1 MLKIFLIYNN
11 KMSTKKDKDFLK
23 KPSEESTLQNIYNTK
38 KALEKLSNHRI
49 KTYQSFKTNNLN
61 LDSNKNNQ
69 LTYKYINY
77 QFDSQNNSSKNS
89 HLIKLVALP
98 VDPLSNIKYRHHKI
112 PLSNTNEKNFVPVLQ
127 TPSKPLSLEEQKK
140 WKIPPCVNMS
150 NNPKGLVIPLDI
162 RLANDG
168 RNLREYKANKNFAK
182 FADILAL
189 TEKNV
194 RKEIDERN
202 KIAQSIQIAAAMKKE
217 LELKEAAKQARME
230 RKSFNKNNNASS
242 VVYSLDNSDF
252 LNNNKNREESH
263 ILNNKRKRSMN
274 SEEEKESIE
283 RKERNELREIR
294 KKEIEYE
301 RRQELIKKYEKEGRD
316 INDKV
321 LLGQNNMI
329 NNNNVIDSRLYEIE
343 GGIEN
348 PFDYNE
354 DVQVYDKPLFND
366 KNKLSNIY
374 KNFNSTGG
382 ENTKKLMGK
391 ILSQKGKLF
400 NTDLD
405 AINSR
410 KEGPVQFEKAVEKE

>member
-1 MLKIFLIYNN
+1 MTSENN
-11 KMSTKKDKDFLK
+11 KNILQ

-61 LDSNKNNQ
+61 VDSNKNNQ
-69 LTYKYINY
+69 LCYKYINY
-77 QFDSQNNSSKNS
+77 QFDSNNNNKNSNKNS

-98 VDPLSNIKYRHHKI
+98 VDPLSNLKYKHHKI
-112 PLSNTNEKNFVPVLQ
+112 PLSNTNEKNFVPVLHSA
-127 TPSKPLSLEEQKK
+127 PAPLSLEEQKK

-182 FADILAL
+182 FADILAM
-189 TEKNV
+189 TEKKV
-194 RKEIDERN
+194 RKEIEERN

-217 LELKEAAKQARME
+217 KELKEAAKQARME
-230 RKSFNKNNNASS
+230 RKSYTNKNSTNNNSS
-242 VVYSLDNSDF
+242 MVYSLDTSD
-252 LNNNKNREESH
+252 
-263 ILNNKRKRSMN
+263 ILNNKEEGNYLLKNKRERSKDK
-274 SEEEKESIE
+274 EEKE

-294 KKEIEYE
+294 KRDIEYE
-301 RRQELIKKYEKEGRD
+301 RRLELIKQYEKEGRD
-316 INDKV
+316 INDKI

-329 NNNNVIDSRLYEIE
+329 NNNNVIDSRLYELE

-354 DVQVYDKPLFND
+354 DCQVYDKPLFNG

-374 KNFNSTGG
+374 KNFNSLGG
-382 ENTKKLMGK
+382 ENSKKLMGK

-400 NTDLD
+400 NSDLE

-410 KEGPVQFEKAVEKE
+410 KEGPVQFEKANKE

>member
-1 MLKIFLIYNN
+1 
-11 KMSTKKDKDFLK
+11 MSTKKDKDFLK

-263 ILNNKRKRSMN
+263 ILNNKRKRSIN

-410 KEGPVQFEKAVEKE
+410 KEGPVQFEKAIEKE

>member
-1 MLKIFLIYNN
+1 MTSENN
-11 KMSTKKDKDFLK
+11 KNILQ

-61 LDSNKNNQ
+61 VDSNKNNQ
-69 LTYKYINY
+69 LCYKYINY
-77 QFDSQNNSSKNS
+77 QFDSNNNNNSNKNS

-98 VDPLSNIKYRHHKI
+98 VDPLSNLKYKHHKI
-112 PLSNTNEKNFVPVLQ
+112 PLSNTNEKNFVPVLHSA
-127 TPSKPLSLEEQKK
+127 PAPLSLEEQKK

-182 FADILAL
+182 FADILAM

-194 RKEIDERN
+194 RKEIEERN

-217 LELKEAAKQARME
+217 KELKEAAKQARME
-230 RKSFNKNNNASS
+230 RKSYTNKNSTNNNSS
-242 VVYSLDNSDF
+242 MVYSLDTSD
-252 LNNNKNREESH
+252 
-263 ILNNKRKRSMN
+263 ILNNKEEGNYLLKNKRERSKDK
-274 SEEEKESIE
+274 EEKE

-301 RRQELIKKYEKEGRD
+301 RRLELIKQYEKEGRD
-316 INDKV
+316 INDKI

-329 NNNNVIDSRLYEIE
+329 NNNNVIDSRLYELE

-354 DVQVYDKPLFND
+354 DCQVYDKPLFNG

-374 KNFNSTGG
+374 KNFNSLGG
-382 ENTKKLMGK
+382 ENSKKLMGK

-400 NTDLD
+400 NSDLE

-410 KEGPVQFEKAVEKE
+410 KEGPVQFEKANKE

>member
-1 MLKIFLIYNN
+1 
-11 KMSTKKDKDFLK
+11 MSTKKDKDFLK

-168 RNLREYKANKNFAK
+168 RN
-182 FADILAL
+182 
-189 TEKNV
+189 
-194 RKEIDERN
+194 
-202 KIAQSIQIAAAMKKE
+202 
-217 LELKEAAKQARME
+217 
-230 RKSFNKNNNASS
+230 
-242 VVYSLDNSDF
+242 
-252 LNNNKNREESH
+252 
-263 ILNNKRKRSMN
+263 
-274 SEEEKESIE
+274 
-283 RKERNELREIR
+283 
-294 KKEIEYE
+294 
-301 RRQELIKKYEKEGRD
+301 
-316 INDKV
+316 
-321 LLGQNNMI
+321 
-329 NNNNVIDSRLYEIE
+329 
-343 GGIEN
+343 
-348 PFDYNE
+348 
-354 DVQVYDKPLFND
+354 
-366 KNKLSNIY
+366 
-374 KNFNSTGG
+374 
-382 ENTKKLMGK
+382 
-391 ILSQKGKLF
+391 
-400 NTDLD
+400 
-405 AINSR
+405 
-410 KEGPVQFEKAVEKE
+410 

>member
-1 MLKIFLIYNN
+1 
-11 KMSTKKDKDFLK
+11 MSIKKDKEFLK

-301 RRQELIKKYEKEGRD
+301 RRQELIRKYEKEGRD

-329 NNNNVIDSRLYEIE
+329 NNNNVIDSRLYELE

-391 ILSQKGKLF
+391 IISQKGKLF

-410 KEGPVQFEKAVEKE
+410 KEGPVQFEKAIEKE

>member
-1 MLKIFLIYNN
+1 MSSGNN
-11 KMSTKKDKDFLK
+11 KSLLK

-61 LDSNKNNQ
+61 VDSNKNNQ
-69 LTYKYINY
+69 LCYKYINY
-77 QFDSQNNSSKNS
+77 QFDSNNNNNSNKNS

-98 VDPLSNIKYRHHKI
+98 VDPLSNLKYKHHKI
-112 PLSNTNEKNFVPVLQ
+112 PLSNTNEKNFVPVLHSA
-127 TPSKPLSLEEQKK
+127 PAPLSLEEQKK

-182 FADILAL
+182 FADILAM

-194 RKEIDERN
+194 RKEIEERN

-217 LELKEAAKQARME
+217 KELKEAAKQARME
-230 RKSFNKNNNASS
+230 RKSYTNKNSTNNNSS
-242 VVYSLDNSDF
+242 MVYSLDTSD
-252 LNNNKNREESH
+252 
-263 ILNNKRKRSMN
+263 ILNNKEEGNYLLKNKRERSKDK
-274 SEEEKESIE
+274 EENE

-294 KKEIEYE
+294 KRDIEYE
-301 RRQELIKKYEKEGRD
+301 RRLELIKQYEKEGRD
-316 INDKV
+316 INDKI

-329 NNNNVIDSRLYEIE
+329 NNNNVIDSRLYELE

-354 DVQVYDKPLFND
+354 DCQVYDKPLFNG

-374 KNFNSTGG
+374 KNFNSLGG
-382 ENTKKLMGK
+382 ENSKKLMGK

-400 NTDLD
+400 NSDLE

-410 KEGPVQFEKAVEKE
+410 KEGPVQFEKANKE

>member
-1 MLKIFLIYNN
+1 MLSKTN
-11 KMSTKKDKDFLK
+11 KTILQ

-49 KTYQSFKTNNLN
+49 KTYQSFKTNSLTSE
-61 LDSNKNNQ
+61 SNKNNN
-69 LTYKYINY
+69 LCYKYINY
-77 QFDSQNNSSKNS
+77 QFDSNNNNPNSKPNS

-98 VDPLSNIKYRHHKI
+98 VDPLSNLKYRHHKI

-127 TPSKPLSLEEQKK
+127 SPPTPLSLEEQKK

-194 RKEIDERN
+194 RKEIEDRN

-217 LELKEAAKQARME
+217 QELKEAAKQARME
-230 RKSFNKNNNASS
+230 RNSLNNYTNSNKSYNNNSNMI
-242 VVYSLDNSDF
+242 YSLDTSDILSNKKEEKNF
-252 LNNNKNREESH
+252 LK
-263 ILNNKRKRSMN
+263 NKRERSIN
-274 SEEEKESIE
+274 EEEIKEI
-283 RKERNELREIR
+283 KERNELREIR

-301 RRQELIKKYEKEGRD
+301 RRIEIMKKYEKEGRD
-316 INDKV
+316 VNDKV
-321 LLGQNNMI
+321 LLGQNNII
-329 NNNNVIDSRLYEIE
+329 NNNNVIDSRLYEVE

-348 PFDYNE
+348 PFDYEE
-354 DVQVYDKPLFND
+354 DCEVYDKPLFNG
-366 KNKLSNIY
+366 KNKISNIY
-374 KNFNSTGG
+374 KNFNSSGG
-382 ENTKKLMGK
+382 ENSKKLMGK

-400 NTDLD
+400 TNDIDVL
-405 AINSR
+405 NSR
-410 KEGPVQFEKAVEKE
+410 KEGPVQFEKSKEKE

>member
-1 MLKIFLIYNN
+1 MTSENN
-11 KMSTKKDKDFLK
+11 KNILQ

-61 LDSNKNNQ
+61 VDSNKNNQ
-69 LTYKYINY
+69 LCYKYINY
-77 QFDSQNNSSKNS
+77 QFDSNNNNNSNKNS

-98 VDPLSNIKYRHHKI
+98 VDPLSNLKYKHHKI
-112 PLSNTNEKNFVPVLQ
+112 PLSNTNEKNFVPVLHSA
-127 TPSKPLSLEEQKK
+127 PAPLSLEEQKK

-182 FADILAL
+182 FADILAM

-194 RKEIDERN
+194 RKEIEERN

-217 LELKEAAKQARME
+217 KELKEAAKQARME
-230 RKSFNKNNNASS
+230 RKSYTNKNSTNNNSS
-242 VVYSLDNSDF
+242 MVYSLDTSD
-252 LNNNKNREESH
+252 
-263 ILNNKRKRSMN
+263 ILNNK
-274 SEEEKESIE
+274 EEEGNYLLKNKRERSKDKEEKE

-294 KKEIEYE
+294 KRDIEYE
-301 RRQELIKKYEKEGRD
+301 RRLELIKQYEKEGRD
-316 INDKV
+316 INDKI

-329 NNNNVIDSRLYEIE
+329 NNNNVIDSRLYELE

-354 DVQVYDKPLFND
+354 DCQVYDKPLFNG

-374 KNFNSTGG
+374 KNFNSLGG
-382 ENTKKLMGK
+382 ENSKKLMGK

-400 NTDLD
+400 NSDLE

-410 KEGPVQFEKAVEKE
+410 KEGPVQFEKAKDKE

>member
-1 MLKIFLIYNN
+1 
-11 KMSTKKDKDFLK
+11 MSTKTNKDFLK
-23 KPSEESTLQNIYNTK
+23 KPSEESTLENIYNTK

-61 LDSNKNNQ
+61 LDSNKGNQ
-69 LTYKYINY
+69 LCYKYINY
-77 QFDSQNNSSKNS
+77 QFDSPNNVNNSSKNS

-127 TPSKPLSLEEQKK
+127 SPSKPLSLEEQKK

-194 RKEIDERN
+194 RKEIEDRN

-217 LELKEAAKQARME
+217 QELKEAAKQARME
-230 RKSFNKNNNASS
+230 RKSFNKNNNSS
-242 VVYSLDNSDF
+242 SIIYTLDNSDII
-252 LNNNKNREESH
+252 NKNREDNY
-263 ILNNKRKRSMN
+263 ILNNKRKRSIS
-274 SEEEKESIE
+274 SEEEEKE
-283 RKERNELREIR
+283 RKERNELRELR

-301 RRQELIKKYEKEGRD
+301 RRQELIKKYENEGRD
-316 INDKV
+316 INDKI

-329 NNNNVIDSRLYEIE
+329 NNNNVIDSRLYELE

-366 KNKLSNIY
+366 KNKLSSIY
-374 KNFNSTGG
+374 KNFNSSGG

-410 KEGPVQFEKAVEKE
+410 KEGPVQFEKAIEKE

>member
-1 MLKIFLIYNN
+1 
-11 KMSTKKDKDFLK
+11 MSSKKSKDFLK
-23 KPSEESTLQNIYNTK
+23 KPSEEATLQNIYNTK

-49 KTYQSFKTNNLN
+49 KTYQSFKTNSLTSE
-61 LDSNKNNQ
+61 SNKNNN
-69 LTYKYINY
+69 LCYKYINY
-77 QFDSQNNSSKNS
+77 QFDSNNNNPNSKPNS

-98 VDPLSNIKYRHHKI
+98 VDPLSNLKYRHHKI

-127 TPSKPLSLEEQKK
+127 SPPTPLSLEEQKK

-194 RKEIDERN
+194 RKEIEDRN

-217 LELKEAAKQARME
+217 QELKEAAKQARME
-230 RKSFNKNNNASS
+230 RNSLNNYTNSNKSYNNNSNMI
-242 VVYSLDNSDF
+242 YSLDTSDILSNKKEEKNF
-252 LNNNKNREESH
+252 LK
-263 ILNNKRKRSMN
+263 NKRERSIN
-274 SEEEKESIE
+274 EEEIKEI
-283 RKERNELREIR
+283 KERNELREIR

-301 RRQELIKKYEKEGRD
+301 RRIEIMKKYEKEGRD
-316 INDKV
+316 VNDKV
-321 LLGQNNMI
+321 LLGQNNII
-329 NNNNVIDSRLYEIE
+329 NNNNVIDSRLYEVE

-348 PFDYNE
+348 PFDYEE
-354 DVQVYDKPLFND
+354 DCEVYDKPLFNG
-366 KNKLSNIY
+366 KNKISNIY
-374 KNFNSTGG
+374 KNFNSSGG
-382 ENTKKLMGK
+382 ENSKKLMGK

-400 NTDLD
+400 TNDIDVL
-405 AINSR
+405 NSR
-410 KEGPVQFEKAVEKE
+410 KEGPVQFEKSKEKE

>member
-1 MLKIFLIYNN
+1 
-11 KMSTKKDKDFLK
+11 MSTKTNKDFLK
-23 KPSEESTLQNIYNTK
+23 KPSEESTLENIYNTK

-61 LDSNKNNQ
+61 LDSNKGNQ
-69 LTYKYINY
+69 LCYKYINY
-77 QFDSQNNSSKNS
+77 QFDSPNNVNNSSKNS

-127 TPSKPLSLEEQKK
+127 SPSKPLSLEEQKK

-194 RKEIDERN
+194 RKEIEDRN

-217 LELKEAAKQARME
+217 QELKEAAKQARME
-230 RKSFNKNNNASS
+230 RKSFNKNNNSS
-242 VVYSLDNSDF
+242 SIIYTLDNSDII
-252 LNNNKNREESH
+252 NKNREDNY
-263 ILNNKRKRSMN
+263 ILNNKRKRSIS
-274 SEEEKESIE
+274 SEEEEEEKE
-283 RKERNELREIR
+283 RKERNELRELR

-316 INDKV
+316 INDKI

-329 NNNNVIDSRLYEIE
+329 NNNNVIDSRLYELE

-354 DVQVYDKPLFND
+354 DVQVYDKPLFNN

-374 KNFNSTGG
+374 KNFNSSGG

-410 KEGPVQFEKAVEKE
+410 KEGPVQFEKAIEKE

>member
-1 MLKIFLIYNN
+1 
-11 KMSTKKDKDFLK
+11 MSTKKDKDFLK

-329 NNNNVIDSRLYEIE
+329 NNNNVIDSRLYELE

>member
-1 MLKIFLIYNN
+1 MTSENN
-11 KMSTKKDKDFLK
+11 KSILQ

-61 LDSNKNNQ
+61 VDSNKNNQ
-69 LTYKYINY
+69 LCYKYINY
-77 QFDSQNNSSKNS
+77 QFDSNNNNNSNKNS

-98 VDPLSNIKYRHHKI
+98 VDPLSNLKYKHHKI
-112 PLSNTNEKNFVPVLQ
+112 PLSNTNEKNFVPVLHSA
-127 TPSKPLSLEEQKK
+127 PAPLSLEEQKK

-182 FADILAL
+182 FADILAM

-194 RKEIDERN
+194 RKEIEERN

-217 LELKEAAKQARME
+217 KELKEAAKQARME
-230 RKSFNKNNNASS
+230 RKSYTNKNSTNNNSS
-242 VVYSLDNSDF
+242 MVYSLDTSD
-252 LNNNKNREESH
+252 
-263 ILNNKRKRSMN
+263 ILNNKEEGNYLLKNKRERSKDK
-274 SEEEKESIE
+274 EEKE

-294 KKEIEYE
+294 KRDIEYE
-301 RRQELIKKYEKEGRD
+301 RRLELIKQYEKEGRD
-316 INDKV
+316 INDKI

-329 NNNNVIDSRLYEIE
+329 NNNNVIDSRLYELE

-354 DVQVYDKPLFND
+354 DCQVYDKPLFNG

-374 KNFNSTGG
+374 KNFNSLGG
-382 ENTKKLMGK
+382 ENSKKLMGK

-400 NTDLD
+400 NSDLE

-410 KEGPVQFEKAVEKE
+410 KEGPVQFEKANKE

>member
-1 MLKIFLIYNN
+1 MTSENN
-11 KMSTKKDKDFLK
+11 KNILQ

-49 KTYQSFKTNNLN
+49 KTYQSFKTNNLSV
-61 LDSNKNNQ
+61 DSNKNNQ
-69 LTYKYINY
+69 LCYKYINY
-77 QFDSQNNSSKNS
+77 QFDSNNNNNTNKNS

-98 VDPLSNIKYRHHKI
+98 VDPLSNLKYKHHKI
-112 PLSNTNEKNFVPVLQ
+112 PLSNTNEKNFVPVLHSA
-127 TPSKPLSLEEQKK
+127 PAPLSLEEQKK

-182 FADILAL
+182 FADILAM

-194 RKEIDERN
+194 RKEIEERN

-217 LELKEAAKQARME
+217 KELKEAAKQARME
-230 RKSFNKNNNASS
+230 RKSYTNKNSTNNNSS
-242 VVYSLDNSDF
+242 MVYSLDTSD
-252 LNNNKNREESH
+252 
-263 ILNNKRKRSMN
+263 ILNNKEEGNYLLKNKRERSKDK
-274 SEEEKESIE
+274 EEKE

-301 RRQELIKKYEKEGRD
+301 RRLELIKQYEKEGRD
-316 INDKV
+316 INDKI

-329 NNNNVIDSRLYEIE
+329 NNNNVIDSRLYELE

-354 DVQVYDKPLFND
+354 DCQVYDKPLFNG

-374 KNFNSTGG
+374 KNFNSLGG
-382 ENTKKLMGK
+382 ENSKKLMGK

-400 NTDLD
+400 NSDLE

-410 KEGPVQFEKAVEKE
+410 KEGPVQFEKANKE

>member
-1 MLKIFLIYNN
+1 
-11 KMSTKKDKDFLK
+11 MSTKKDKDFLK

-252 LNNNKNREESH
+252 LNNNNKKREESH

-410 KEGPVQFEKAVEKE
+410 KEGPVQFEKANEKE

>member
-1 MLKIFLIYNN
+1 
-11 KMSTKKDKDFLK
+11 MSIKKDKDFLK

>member
-1 MLKIFLIYNN
+1 
-11 KMSTKKDKDFLK
+11 MSTKTNKDFLK
-23 KPSEESTLQNIYNTK
+23 KPSEESTLENIYNTK

-61 LDSNKNNQ
+61 LDSNKGNQ
-69 LTYKYINY
+69 LCYKYINY
-77 QFDSQNNSSKNS
+77 QFDSPNNVNNSSKNS

-127 TPSKPLSLEEQKK
+127 SPSKPLSLEEQKK

-194 RKEIDERN
+194 RKEIEDRN

-217 LELKEAAKQARME
+217 QELKEAAKQARME
-230 RKSFNKNNNASS
+230 RKSFNKNNNSS
-242 VVYSLDNSDF
+242 SIIYTLDNSDII
-252 LNNNKNREESH
+252 NKNREDNY
-263 ILNNKRKRSMN
+263 ILNNKRKRSIS
-274 SEEEKESIE
+274 SEEEEEKE
-283 RKERNELREIR
+283 RKERNELRELR

-316 INDKV
+316 INDKI

-329 NNNNVIDSRLYEIE
+329 NNNNVIDSRLYELE

-374 KNFNSTGG
+374 KNFNSSGG

-410 KEGPVQFEKAVEKE
+410 KEGPVQFEKAIEKE

>member
-1 MLKIFLIYNN
+1 MSSGNN
-11 KMSTKKDKDFLK
+11 KSLLK

-49 KTYQSFKTNNLN
+49 KTYQSFTTNNLN
-61 LDSNKNNQ
+61 TDANKNNQ
-69 LTYKYINY
+69 LCYKYINY
-77 QFDSQNNSSKNS
+77 QFDSNKDNTNSNKNS

-98 VDPLSNIKYRHHKI
+98 VDPLSNLKYKHHKI
-112 PLSNTNEKNFVPVLQ
+112 PLSNTNEKNFVPVLHSA
-127 TPSKPLSLEEQKK
+127 PSPLPLDEQKK

-182 FADILAL
+182 FADILAM

-194 RKEIDERN
+194 RKEIEERN

-217 LELKEAAKQARME
+217 KELKEAAKQARME
-230 RKSFNKNNNASS
+230 RKSFMNKNSNNNSS
-242 VVYSLDNSDF
+242 MVYSLDTSDI
-252 LNNNKNREESH
+252 LSNKKGDNNYL
-263 ILNNKRKRSMN
+263 LNNKRERSKEK
-274 SEEEKESIE
+274 EEEKE

-301 RRQELIKKYEKEGRD
+301 RRAELIKKYEKEGRD
-316 INDKV
+316 INDKI
-321 LLGQNNMI
+321 LLGQNNLI

-354 DVQVYDKPLFND
+354 DCQVYDKPLFNG
-366 KNKLSNIY
+366 KNKLSTIY
-374 KNFNSTGG
+374 KNFNSLGG
-382 ENTKKLMGK
+382 ENSKKLKGK

-400 NTDLD
+400 TSDLD

-410 KEGPVQFEKAVEKE
+410 KEGPVQFEKAKDKQ

>member
-1 MLKIFLIYNN
+1 
-11 KMSTKKDKDFLK
+11 MSTKKDKDFLK

-301 RRQELIKKYEKEGRD
+301 RRQELIRKYEKEGRD
-316 INDKV
+316 INNKV

>member
-1 MLKIFLIYNN
+1 MK
-11 KMSTKKDKDFLK
+11 SDFRKNILA
-23 KPSEESTLQNIYNTK
+23 KPSEEETLQNIYDTK

-49 KTYQSFKTNNLN
+49 KSYQSFKTNNLN
-61 LDSNKNNQ
+61 NESNKNNKLKYKYIDYKLDSNK
-69 LTYKYINY
+69 
-77 QFDSQNNSSKNS
+77 SKS

-98 VDPLSNIKYRHHKI
+98 VDPLSNLKYKHHKI
-112 PLSNTNEKNFVPVLQ
+112 PLSYNDEKNFVPVLQ
-127 TPSKPLSLEEQKK
+127 EPAQKLSYEEQKK

-168 RNLREYKANKNFAK
+168 RNLREYQANQNFAK

-194 RKEIDERN
+194 RKEIEDRN

-217 LELKEAAKQARME
+217 QELKEAAKQARQE
-230 RKSFNKNNNASS
+230 RKS
-242 VVYSLDNSDF
+242 
-252 LNNNKNREESH
+252 LNNNNSSSLMFSLENDEISNKKSKLSEYDKDKEGDF
-263 ILNNKRKRSMN
+263 LKNKRKRSEKKDDDN
-274 SEEEKESIE
+274 SNSIDEEKE
-283 RKERNELREIR
+283 RKERNELRAIR

-301 RRQELIKKYEKEGRD
+301 RRIEIQKKYEKEGRD

-321 LLGQNNMI
+321 LLGQNNII
-329 NNNNVIDSRLYEIE
+329 NNNNVIDSRLYDQE

-354 DVQVYDKPLFND
+354 DCEVYDKPLFNE

-374 KNFNSTGG
+374 KTFNSSGG
-382 ENTKKLMGK
+382 ANSKRIMSKIISQGGK
-391 ILSQKGKLF
+391 VF
-400 NTDLD
+400 NNDID
-405 AINSR
+405 AIYSR
-410 KEGPVQFEKAVEKE
+410 KEGPVQFEKSKLED

>member
-1 MLKIFLIYNN
+1 
-11 KMSTKKDKDFLK
+11 MSTKNDKDFLK

-301 RRQELIKKYEKEGRD
+301 RRQELIRKYEKEGRD

>member
-1 MLKIFLIYNN
+1 MTSENN
-11 KMSTKKDKDFLK
+11 KNILQ

-61 LDSNKNNQ
+61 VDSNKNNQ
-69 LTYKYINY
+69 LCYKYINY
-77 QFDSQNNSSKNS
+77 QFDSDNNNKNSNKNS

-98 VDPLSNIKYRHHKI
+98 VDPLSNLKYKHHKI
-112 PLSNTNEKNFVPVLQ
+112 PLSNTNEKNFVPVLHSA
-127 TPSKPLSLEEQKK
+127 PAPLSLEEQKK

-182 FADILAL
+182 FADILAM
-189 TEKNV
+189 TEKKV
-194 RKEIDERN
+194 RKEIEERN

-217 LELKEAAKQARME
+217 KELKEAAKQARME
-230 RKSFNKNNNASS
+230 RKSYTNKNSTNNNSS
-242 VVYSLDNSDF
+242 MVYSLDTSD
-252 LNNNKNREESH
+252 
-263 ILNNKRKRSMN
+263 ILNNK
-274 SEEEKESIE
+274 EEEGNYLLKNKRERSKDKEEKE

-294 KKEIEYE
+294 KRDIEYE
-301 RRQELIKKYEKEGRD
+301 RRLELIKQYEKEGRD
-316 INDKV
+316 INDKI

-329 NNNNVIDSRLYEIE
+329 NNNNVIDSRLYELE

-354 DVQVYDKPLFND
+354 DCQVYDKPLFNG

-374 KNFNSTGG
+374 KNFNSLGG
-382 ENTKKLMGK
+382 ENSKKLMGK

-400 NTDLD
+400 NSDLE

-410 KEGPVQFEKAVEKE
+410 KEGPVQFEKANKE

>member
-1 MLKIFLIYNN
+1 
-11 KMSTKKDKDFLK
+11 
-23 KPSEESTLQNIYNTK
+23 
-38 KALEKLSNHRI
+38 
-49 KTYQSFKTNNLN
+49 
-61 LDSNKNNQ
+61 
-69 LTYKYINY
+69 
-77 QFDSQNNSSKNS
+77 
-89 HLIKLVALP
+89 
-98 VDPLSNIKYRHHKI
+98 
-112 PLSNTNEKNFVPVLQ
+112 
-127 TPSKPLSLEEQKK
+127 
-140 WKIPPCVNMS
+140 MS

-182 FADILAL
+182 FADILTL

-194 RKEIDERN
+194 RKEIEERN

-217 LELKEAAKQARME
+217 QELKEAAKQARME
-230 RKSFNKNNNASS
+230 RKSFQNNYSNTSNMI
-242 VVYSLDNSDF
+242 YSLDTSDI
-252 LNNNKNREESH
+252 LSNKNKEDNYL
-263 ILNNKRKRSMN
+263 INNKRKRSLN
-274 SEEEKESIE
+274 SEEEKEIME

-301 RRQELIKKYEKEGRD
+301 RRAELIKKYEKEGRD
-316 INDKV
+316 INDKI

-329 NNNNVIDSRLYEIE
+329 NNNNVVDSRLYELE

-354 DVQVYDKPLFND
+354 DCEVYDKPLFNG

-374 KNFNSTGG
+374 KNFNSSGG
-382 ENTKKLMGK
+382 ENSKKLMGK

-400 NTDLD
+400 NSDLD

>member
-1 MLKIFLIYNN
+1 MTSENN
-11 KMSTKKDKDFLK
+11 KNILQ

-61 LDSNKNNQ
+61 VDSNKNNQ
-69 LTYKYINY
+69 LCYKYINY
-77 QFDSQNNSSKNS
+77 QFDSNNNNNSNKNS

-98 VDPLSNIKYRHHKI
+98 VDPLSNLKYKHHKI
-112 PLSNTNEKNFVPVLQ
+112 PLSNTNEKNFVPVLHSA
-127 TPSKPLSLEEQKK
+127 PAPLSLEEQKK

-182 FADILAL
+182 FADILAM

-194 RKEIDERN
+194 RKEIEERN

-217 LELKEAAKQARME
+217 KELKEAAKQARME
-230 RKSFNKNNNASS
+230 RKSYTNKNSTNNNSS
-242 VVYSLDNSDF
+242 MVYSLDTSD
-252 LNNNKNREESH
+252 
-263 ILNNKRKRSMN
+263 ILNNK
-274 SEEEKESIE
+274 EEEGNYLLKNKRERSKDQEEKE

-294 KKEIEYE
+294 KRDIEYE
-301 RRQELIKKYEKEGRD
+301 RRLELIKQYEKEGRD
-316 INDKV
+316 INDKI

-329 NNNNVIDSRLYEIE
+329 NNNNVIDSRLYELE

-354 DVQVYDKPLFND
+354 DCQVYDKPLFNG

-374 KNFNSTGG
+374 KNFNSLGG
-382 ENTKKLMGK
+382 ENSKKLMGK

-400 NTDLD
+400 NSDLE

-410 KEGPVQFEKAVEKE
+410 KEGPVQFEKANKE

>member
-1 MLKIFLIYNN
+1 
-11 KMSTKKDKDFLK
+11 MSSKNSKDFLK
-23 KPSEESTLQNIYNTK
+23 KPSEEATLQNIYNTK

-49 KTYQSFKTNNLN
+49 KTYQSFKTNSLTSE
-61 LDSNKNNQ
+61 SNKNNN
-69 LTYKYINY
+69 LCYKYINY
-77 QFDSQNNSSKNS
+77 QFDSNNNNPNSKPNS

-98 VDPLSNIKYRHHKI
+98 VDPLSNLKYRHHKI

-127 TPSKPLSLEEQKK
+127 SPPTPLSLEEQKK

-194 RKEIDERN
+194 RKEIEDRN

-217 LELKEAAKQARME
+217 QELKEAAKQARME
-230 RKSFNKNNNASS
+230 RNSLNNYTNSNKSYNNNSNMI
-242 VVYSLDNSDF
+242 YSLDTSDILSNKKEEKNF
-252 LNNNKNREESH
+252 LK
-263 ILNNKRKRSMN
+263 NKRERSIN
-274 SEEEKESIE
+274 EEEIKEM
-283 RKERNELREIR
+283 KERNELREIR

-301 RRQELIKKYEKEGRD
+301 RRIEIMKKYEKEGRD
-316 INDKV
+316 VNDKV
-321 LLGQNNMI
+321 LLGQNNII
-329 NNNNVIDSRLYEIE
+329 NNNNVIDSRLYEVE

-348 PFDYNE
+348 PFDYEE
-354 DVQVYDKPLFND
+354 DCEVYDKPLFNG
-366 KNKLSNIY
+366 KNKISNIY
-374 KNFNSTGG
+374 KNFNSSGG
-382 ENTKKLMGK
+382 ENSKKLMGK

-400 NTDLD
+400 TNDIEVL
-405 AINSR
+405 NSR
-410 KEGPVQFEKAVEKE
+410 KEGPVQFEKSKEKE

>member
-1 MLKIFLIYNN
+1 
-11 KMSTKKDKDFLK
+11 MSTKTNKDFLK
-23 KPSEESTLQNIYNTK
+23 KPSEESTLENIYNTK

-61 LDSNKNNQ
+61 LDSNKGNQ
-69 LTYKYINY
+69 LCYKYINY
-77 QFDSQNNSSKNS
+77 QFDSPNNVNNSSKNS

-127 TPSKPLSLEEQKK
+127 SPSKPLSLEEQKK

-194 RKEIDERN
+194 RKEIEDRN

-217 LELKEAAKQARME
+217 QELKEAAKQARME
-230 RKSFNKNNNASS
+230 RKSFNKNNNSS
-242 VVYSLDNSDF
+242 SIIYTLDNSDII
-252 LNNNKNREESH
+252 NKNREDNYK
-263 ILNNKRKRSMN
+263 LNNKRKRSIS
-274 SEEEKESIE
+274 SEEEEKE
-283 RKERNELREIR
+283 RKERNELRELR

-316 INDKV
+316 INDKI
-321 LLGQNNMI
+321 LLGQNNII
-329 NNNNVIDSRLYEIE
+329 NNNNVIDSRLYELE

-374 KNFNSTGG
+374 KNFNSSGG

-410 KEGPVQFEKAVEKE
+410 KEGPVQFEKAIEKE

>member
-1 MLKIFLIYNN
+1 
-11 KMSTKKDKDFLK
+11 MSTKTNKDFLK
-23 KPSEESTLQNIYNTK
+23 KPSEESTLENIYNTK

-61 LDSNKNNQ
+61 LDSNKGNQ
-69 LTYKYINY
+69 LCYKYINY
-77 QFDSQNNSSKNS
+77 QFDSPNNVNNSSKNS

-127 TPSKPLSLEEQKK
+127 SPSKPLSLEEQKK

-194 RKEIDERN
+194 RKEIEDRN

-217 LELKEAAKQARME
+217 QELKEAAKQARME
-230 RKSFNKNNNASS
+230 RKSFNKNNNSS
-242 VVYSLDNSDF
+242 SIIYTLDNSDII
-252 LNNNKNREESH
+252 NKNREDNY
-263 ILNNKRKRSMN
+263 ILNNKRKRSIS
-274 SEEEKESIE
+274 SEEEEKE
-283 RKERNELREIR
+283 RKERNELRELR

-301 RRQELIKKYEKEGRD
+301 RRQELIKKYENEGRD
-316 INDKV
+316 INDKI

-343 GGIEN
+343 DGIEN

-374 KNFNSTGG
+374 KNFNSSGG

-410 KEGPVQFEKAVEKE
+410 KEGPVQFEKAIEKE

>member
-1 MLKIFLIYNN
+1 
-11 KMSTKKDKDFLK
+11 MSIEKRKEFLK
-23 KPSEESTLQNIYNTK
+23 KPTEEETLQNIFNTK

-49 KTYQSFKTNNLN
+49 KTYQSFKTNSLSNE
-61 LDSNKNNQ
+61 SNKNNQ
-69 LTYKYINY
+69 LCYKYINY
-77 QFDSQNNSSKNS
+77 KLDSNKSKS

-98 VDPLSNIKYRHHKI
+98 VDPLSNLKYRHHKI
-112 PLSNTNEKNFVPVLQ
+112 PLSYNDEKNFVPVLQ
-127 TPSKPLSLEEQKK
+127 EPAQKLSYEEQKK

-168 RNLREYKANKNFAK
+168 RNLRQYQANQNFSK

-194 RKEIDERN
+194 RKEIDDRN

-217 LELKEAAKQARME
+217 QELREAAKQARLE
-230 RKSFNKNNNASS
+230 RKSLNNNTNNNTSSLMFSLDNEELNSKKNKNN
-242 VVYSLDNSDF
+242 
-252 LNNNKNREESH
+252 LNETKDKISKNDSY
-263 ILNNKRKRSMN
+263 LKNKRNRN
-274 SEEEKESIE
+274 ESEEEDEEEKE
-283 RKERNELREIR
+283 RKERNELRAIR

-301 RRQELIKKYEKEGRD
+301 RRIEIQKKYEKEGRD

-329 NNNNVIDSRLYEIE
+329 NNNNVIDSRLYDQQ

-348 PFDYNE
+348 VFDYEE
-354 DVQVYDKPLFND
+354 DCEVYDKPLFND
-366 KNKLSNIY
+366 KSKLSNIY
-374 KNFNSTGG
+374 KT
-382 ENTKKLMGK
+382 
-391 ILSQKGKLF
+391 F
-400 NTDLD
+400 NTSGGNNSKRLMSKIISQGGKVFNNDMD

-410 KEGPVQFEKAVEKE
+410 KEGPVQFEKSKEKD

>member
-1 MLKIFLIYNN
+1 MTSENN
-11 KMSTKKDKDFLK
+11 KNILQ
-23 KPSEESTLQNIYNTK
+23 KPSEVSTLQNIYNTK

-61 LDSNKNNQ
+61 VDSNKNNQ
-69 LTYKYINY
+69 LCYKYINY
-77 QFDSQNNSSKNS
+77 QFDSNNNNKNSNKNS

-98 VDPLSNIKYRHHKI
+98 VDPLSNLKYKHHKI
-112 PLSNTNEKNFVPVLQ
+112 PLSNTNEKNFVPVLHSA
-127 TPSKPLSLEEQKK
+127 PAPLSLEEQKK

-182 FADILAL
+182 FADILAM

-194 RKEIDERN
+194 RKEIEERN

-217 LELKEAAKQARME
+217 KELKEAAKQARME
-230 RKSFNKNNNASS
+230 RKSYTNKNSTNNNSS
-242 VVYSLDNSDF
+242 MVYSLDTSD
-252 LNNNKNREESH
+252 
-263 ILNNKRKRSMN
+263 ILNNK
-274 SEEEKESIE
+274 EEEGNYLLKNKRERSKDKEEKE

-294 KKEIEYE
+294 KRDIEYE
-301 RRQELIKKYEKEGRD
+301 RRLELIKQYEKEGRD
-316 INDKV
+316 INDKI

-329 NNNNVIDSRLYEIE
+329 NNNNVIDSRLYELE

-354 DVQVYDKPLFND
+354 DCQVYDKPLFNG

-374 KNFNSTGG
+374 KNFNSLGG
-382 ENTKKLMGK
+382 ENSKKLMGK

-400 NTDLD
+400 NSDLE

-410 KEGPVQFEKAVEKE
+410 KEGPVQFEKANKE

>member
-1 MLKIFLIYNN
+1 
-11 KMSTKKDKDFLK
+11 MSTKTNKDFLK
-23 KPSEESTLQNIYNTK
+23 KPSEESTLENIYNTK

-61 LDSNKNNQ
+61 LDSNKGNQ
-69 LTYKYINY
+69 LCYKYINY
-77 QFDSQNNSSKNS
+77 QFDSPNNVNNSSKNS

-127 TPSKPLSLEEQKK
+127 SPSKPLSLEEQKK

-194 RKEIDERN
+194 RKEIEDRN

-217 LELKEAAKQARME
+217 QELKEAAKQARME
-230 RKSFNKNNNASS
+230 RKSFNKNNNSS
-242 VVYSLDNSDF
+242 SIIYTLDNSDII
-252 LNNNKNREESH
+252 NKNREDNY
-263 ILNNKRKRSMN
+263 ILNNKRKRSIS
-274 SEEEKESIE
+274 SEEEEEKE
-283 RKERNELREIR
+283 RKERNELRELR

-316 INDKV
+316 INDKI

-329 NNNNVIDSRLYEIE
+329 NNNNIIDSRLYELE

-354 DVQVYDKPLFND
+354 DVQVYDKPLFNG

-374 KNFNSTGG
+374 KNFNSSGG
-382 ENTKKLMGK
+382 ENSKKLMGK

-400 NTDLD
+400 NSDLD